1 LAGDATAAGAGSAIA
16 ATVDGGEKAERP
28 HRRVAL
34 GSGRFGLPVVG
45 ALILLLAGGVLAA
58 ALITHFG
65 SSSTPSGVAGGPRS
79 TASPSPAASSTSTST
94 SSTTTAS
101 TSTSSTSTSS
111 TTTVTTSTGAR
122 SSSSTSSSVLPVAAA
137 PPVTTPPTGTSSG
150 SLPPPVANGVISGSV
165 INDANG
171 NSVADPGEVGISGVL
186 VT

>member
-1 LAGDATAAGAGSAIA
+1 
-16 ATVDGGEKAERP
+16 
-28 HRRVAL
+28 
-34 GSGRFGLPVVG
+34 
-45 ALILLLAGGVLAA
+45 
-58 ALITHFG
+58 
-65 SSSTPSGVAGGPRS
+65 
-79 TASPSPAASSTSTST
+79 STST

-186 VT
+186 VTLAPVGGPAHAAAQTRGPAPGARQRDASRVDAAINDLNAGLSGGS